1 MKRLHLVILSVLL
14 LASVRGACAQDRA
27 SARKDRNAGKPVY
40 VRPDDVVFFEEEN
53 KPGVYTVWKD
63 LPKKGYLSEIADAE
77 TSSGRDYIDAM
88 VEKLIRERGHKDGF
102 NAVIVLDKV
111 DASWWADPTTNYV
124 EHLSRRWRYIPI
136 IYDPDENRPPVED
149 TLRMWAGNIHQF
161 NSIFPQEKVYLEF
174 DNSAYFQGENIWF
187 KAFVTHASTLQRA
200 PSKVLYVDLI
210 APDGYVCESLKLK
223 VVAGQADG
231 VFSLIDPS
239 TVQGRSQRGMIN
251 YPSGFYEIRA
261 YTQNQLD
268 FPQNAIFSRILPV
281 YTRPKHDGD
290 YGNSLVQEENK
301 KERNYDPLREE
312 TDVQKRDIEVAFYPE
327 GGDIVQGLPCNVAFK
342 ATGPDGLGLDG
353 QLILVDGADT
363 VSTVHDGMGSITFTR
378 SQRSGAQ
385 AQFVSRDGDSRR
397 VTLPRAVRSGYSMIV
412 SERTDSTLKAM
423 AYRTPDRSEE
433 EIGVVVTCRGEVVHF
448 SKIAGADSM
457 QVSLDASSWP
467 LGVCRLTL
475 YSKEGMVLSSRSLFH
490 SNASFTAPRI
500 EVFTDSLYGIPFM
513 PEILNLRLT
522 DQKGNPIRDRFCL
535 SVRDIEEYGSG
546 NTDNIMTNL
555 LLSSDLRG
563 YIQNPAWYMQS
574 DDDLHHRAM
583 DLLTLVQ
590 GWERYEWRTM
600 TGQAGWREQHRVE
613 DSLTMNGWL
622 LSYATR
628 EKLPNVNVMST
639 LTPKDKTR
647 FEQFEYT
654 TDTTGYFGF
663 DVSDFYGKARFSISL
678 VKWDRK
684 GKLEYPTL
692 TRIKFER
699 SIVPESRSID
709 IVEKDIS
716 DRTWKRHD
724 IAKDSI
730 GFGEEYRN
738 IVNVD
743 EGIVLDDVDIE
754 ARRRFIDYDTFHT
767 WDVTKDA
774 EEELDKG
781 EFTGDLRD
789 WFLEKNY
796 FFRRKPYFYVHNS
809 TTLLDKKPFDEPW
822 MIDMIDVKSIMVYD
836 KPMKK
841 GHFKDL
847 VPLEEEYARRHLNY
861 TWSFEMDS
869 DMNDYILVD
878 ILIKE
883 DNELLSYKDIRN
895 LSRRE
900 TTVTGYSETVQFYA
914 PSYPDGPVRGEID
927 YRRTLYWNP
936 NVVTDSDGRARVT
949 FYNNGYSSHFTVS
962 GCGITASGTPYI
974 LDTDF

>member
-1 MKRLHLVILSVLL
+1 MMKKLL
-14 LASVRGACAQDRA
+14 LLFALILLVSAPGADAQGRT
-27 SARKDRNAGKPVY
+27 SRKDRNAGKSVY
-40 VRPDDVVFFEEEN
+40 VRADDVLFFDAES
-53 KPGVYTVWKD
+53 KPQHYTVWHGVRKS
-63 LPKKGYLSEIADAE
+63 GYLSEKSTESDYRYSGTKNGADIQIE
-77 TSSGRDYIDAM
+77 N
-88 VEKLIRERGHKDGF
+88 KIRNKAQKDGF
-102 NAVIVLDKV
+102 NAVIVISKERVV
-111 DASWWADPTTNYV
+111 DGVTGKNSIYRIWT
-124 EHLSRRWRYIPI
+124 YIPI
-136 IYDPDENRPPVED
+136 LYDPDENRPPVED

-210 APDGYVCESLKLK
+210 APDGYICESLKLK

-239 TVQGRSQRGMIN
+239 TSQARQQRGMLN

-268 FPQNAIFSRILPV
+268 FPKEALFSRILPV
-281 YTRPKHDGD
+281 YTKPRHDGE
-290 YGNSLVQEENK
+290 YNK
-301 KERNYDPLREE
+301 SEVRHDTDSRNKEYFSVREE
-312 TDVQKRDIEVAFYPE
+312 TDVQKRDIEVSFYPE

-353 QLILVDGADT
+353 QLILGDGSDT
-363 VSTVHDGMGSITFTR
+363 VYTVHDGMGSITFTR
-378 SQRSGAQ
+378 DRRSGAQ
-385 AQFVSRDGDSRR
+385 AQFVSWDGESRR

-423 AYRTPDRSEE
+423 AYRTADRSEE

-490 SNASFTAPRI
+490 SNASFTAPKI

-563 YIQNPAWYMQS
+563 YIQTPSWYMES

-600 TGQAGWREQHRVE
+600 TGQDGWREQHRVE

-622 LSYATR
+622 LSYLSR
-628 EKLPNVNVMST
+628 EKLPDVEVMST
-639 LTPKDKTR
+639 LTPQDKSR
-647 FEQFEYT
+647 AEQFEYT

-678 VKWDRK
+678 VKWNRR
-684 GKLEYPTL
+684 GKLKYPTL

-699 SIVPESRSID
+699 SDVPESRAMD
-709 IVEKDIS
+709 IMEKDLSEHDWKSHNPAAVNDS
-716 DRTWKRHD
+716 DED
-724 IAKDSI
+724 YS
-730 GFGEEYRN
+730 G
-738 IVNVD
+738 IVDED

-754 ARRRFIDYDTFHT
+754 ARRRFIDYDTFRA
-767 WDVTKDA
+767 WDVR
-774 EEELDKG
+774 EEMEKELDKG
-781 EFTGDLRD
+781 EYTGDMRGWLLD
-789 WFLEKNY
+789 KGYNFYN
-796 FFRRKPYFYVHNS
+796 PIYFYVHNS
-809 TTLLDKKPFDEPW
+809 TKVLDQKPFDDPY
-822 MIDMIDVKSIMVYD
+822 MIDMIDVKSVMVYD
-836 KPMKK
+836 EPMPKYR
-841 GHFKDL
+841 FADL
-847 VPLEEEYARRHLNY
+847 IPLEEEYQRNRLNY
-861 TWSFEMDS
+861 MWRNKLLDDRML
-869 DMNDYILVD
+869 YRLVD
-878 ILIKE
+878 VLIKE

-895 LSRRE
+895 LSKRE
-900 TTVTGYSETVQFYA
+900 TTVTGYSETVQFYS
-914 PSYPDGPVRGEID
+914 PSYPDGPVPGETD
-927 YRRTLYWNP
+927 FRRTLYWNP
-936 NVVTDSDGRARVT
+936 NVITDSDGRARVQ

-962 GCGITASGTPYI
+962 GCGITASGTPYV
-974 LDTDF
+974 LDADF